1 MGALL
6 LKSQG
11 LAHHQ
16 IQKLCQISSVT
27 LTTYIKQYAQG
38 GIERLKLNLDKGKAN
53 ELQKHEQS
61 LKELFEKNPP
71 TSTKEAAKMI
81 EDQTGIRRGLTQ
93 VRAFMKRIGLKYRKV
108 GAIPAKVLTT
118 DLAQKQ
124 DKFQAEYIEPKL
136 DEAKSSEREVFFLTP
151 HTSSMGLFQ
160 GTSGVSNACLCRL
173 PQAEIVLMSLELSM
187 LSPKK
192 PSGLK
197 RQLISIPSLFA
208 SYCLN
213 SNKGASAFPLLY
225 FLIMPVIKPATAYR
239 ILLKIWR

>member
-1 MGALL
+1 MIKISFTQEQVDELHFERFNHPNARIRLKMEALF

-38 GIERLKLNLDKGKAN
+38 GIERLKLNLHKGKAN

-61 LKELFEKNPP
+61 LTELFEKNPP

-81 EDQTGIRRGLTQ
+81 EDQTGICRGLTQ

-108 GAIPAKVLTT
+108 GAIPAKVLAK

-124 DKFQAEYIEPKL
+124 DEFQAEYIKPKL
-136 DEAKSSEREVFFLTP
+136 DEAKSAEREVFFWTP
-151 HTSSMGLFQ
+151 HTSCMGR
-160 GTSGVSNACLCRL
+160 S
-173 PQAEIVLMSLELSM
+173 
-187 LSPKK
+187 
-192 PSGLK
+192 
-197 RQLISIPSLFA
+197 
-208 SYCLN
+208 
-213 SNKGASAFPLLY
+213 
-225 FLIMPVIKPATAYR
+225 
-239 ILLKIWR
+239 